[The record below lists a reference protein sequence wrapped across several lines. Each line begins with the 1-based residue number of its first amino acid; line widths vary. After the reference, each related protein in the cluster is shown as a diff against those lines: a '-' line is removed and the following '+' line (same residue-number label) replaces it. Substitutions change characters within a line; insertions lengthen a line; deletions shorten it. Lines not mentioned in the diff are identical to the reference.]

1 MPKKRI
7 LTSTADTVIGTV
19 QVFEEFDGTVQKIV
33 ITNNSNRSNFR
44 TITKNIRNGDV
55 YSVNSRLD
63 IGDKYI
69 TYFRYEKGKIVLEK
83 RFNRT
88 VKSVYIK
95 ERVASTE
102 NGDVFLIDYNG
113 QKSINFNIKKKGSND
128 RI

>member
-33 ITNNSNRSNFR
+33 ITNNLNRSNFR

-69 TYFRYEKGKIVLEK
+69 TYFRYEKGRIVLEK

-113 QKSINFNIKKKGSND
+113 QKSINFNIKKIGSND